1 MNHPDHNGPPSH
13 PNGGRREVE
22 YMGRSSQPQQHPHQ
36 QHHHGQ
42 QHHHQHHRPPQH
54 HHHGHHPNQQQNHD
68 ERHFQH
74 QGQPGNSDAPPPK
87 WHSYKMLV
95 DPSIHRGASKM
106 MRYDGLVVPGN
117 PHHVPPSLTDPRNK
131 PLTALW
137 RRIEPMDLAVPKFK
151 IDENYVGEPPKV
163 EVTVE
168 NMNDNIDEH
177 FLRRL
182 VEKCGLLETV
192 TIYYHPVTG
201 KHLGLAHLCFEEVKS
216 AKECCNFLHGKSVM
230 GQVLSCLMDPL
241 AKSCAKSYTDL
252 TEEKKLEHFPPPAG
266 PSLPLASVIDS
277 ISGSGITGENSKS
290 DGFSA
295 VDEDRTDVSPID
307 QNSAASKAADQWDP
321 ASGQYQRRRSSQED
335 PRVKQHQ
342 RDQYQQQQ
350 LLQQVFCHRILR
362 KFLLHTFF
370 KNLLIYFILIYL

>member
-1 MNHPDHNGPPSH
+1 
-13 PNGGRREVE
+13 
-22 YMGRSSQPQQHPHQ
+22 
-36 QHHHGQ
+36 
-42 QHHHQHHRPPQH
+42 
-54 HHHGHHPNQQQNHD
+54 
-68 ERHFQH
+68 
-74 QGQPGNSDAPPPK
+74 
-87 WHSYKMLV
+87 
-95 DPSIHRGASKM
+95 M

-252 TEEKKLEHFPPPAG
+252 TEEKKLEHLPPPAG

-350 LLQQVFCHRILR
+350 LLQQVFCHHVRN
-362 KFLLHTFF
+362 F
-370 KNLLIYFILIYL
+370 KT